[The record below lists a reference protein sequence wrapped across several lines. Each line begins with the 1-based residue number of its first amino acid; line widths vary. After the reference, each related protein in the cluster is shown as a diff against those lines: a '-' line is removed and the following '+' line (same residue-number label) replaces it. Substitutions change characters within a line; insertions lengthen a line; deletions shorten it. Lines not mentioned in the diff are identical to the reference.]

1 MTIARK
7 KVAENTENGENG
19 KKRENIKNSKYLR
32 TNLV

>member
-19 KKRENIKNSKYLR
+19 KKGENIKNSKYLR